1 MLPLMDYPAEIRN
14 LRRQIPKNEQDNF
27 MREYKGLPK
36 ESKTQFKKLLR
47 EANLVKAGKLIN
59 RDLSGYKLESKE
71 KEKKSADAP
80 ELTLNTVADAPMDN
94 GFNERIKNILNSCQL
109 DIDPQLLS
117 EAAKSYETISGY
129 NEMGIMDKTRKL
141 LDVSQ

>member
-1 MLPLMDYPAEIRN
+1 MLPFMDYPAEIRN

-71 KEKKSADAP
+71 KEKKSVEAP
-80 ELTLNTVADAPMDN
+80 ELTLNTAADAPMDN
-94 GFNERIKNILNSCQL
+94 GFNERIKNILSSCQL
-109 DIDPQLLS
+109 DIDPQILS
-117 EAAKSYETISGY
+117 EAAKCYETISGY
-129 NEMGIMDKTRKL
+129 NEMGILDKTRKL